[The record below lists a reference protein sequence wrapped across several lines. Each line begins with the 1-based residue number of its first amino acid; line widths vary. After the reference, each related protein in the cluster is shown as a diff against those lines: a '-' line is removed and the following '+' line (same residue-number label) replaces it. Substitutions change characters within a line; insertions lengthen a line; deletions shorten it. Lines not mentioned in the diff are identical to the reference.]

1 MVGTVVVVVVT
12 NFHYPKWNASLVG
25 PTAAD
30 RTYFY
35 LNDEKMNENVK
46 REKQVEDDS
55 SIWVLAYCATAADDD
70 DGDDVG
76 VGGGGNRG
84 GPIVRKFEPIH

>member
-1 MVGTVVVVVVT
+1 MT
-12 NFHYPKWNASLVG
+12 
-25 PTAAD
+25 
-30 RTYFY
+30 R
-35 LNDEKMNENVK
+35 
-46 REKQVEDDS
+46 Q
-55 SIWVLAYCATAADDD
+55 IWVLAYCATAADDD

>member
-1 MVGTVVVVVVT
+1 MVGTVVVVVVVVT

-46 REKQVEDDS
+46 KRE
-55 SIWVLAYCATAADDD
+55 
-70 DGDDVG
+70 VG
-76 VGGGGNRG
+76 
-84 GPIVRKFEPIH
+84 